1 MFTQEDRD
9 YVKSLLIDRNAKLV
23 RALHFVEPYSVLL
36 SDCDEVQAEL
46 DQVTAVL
53 GKIRKIEEAV

>member
-23 RALHFVEPYSVLL
+23 RALHFVEPHSVLL